1 MQGRIRAAGAGARR
15 WGGLLKGGERE
26 RGEKGEEEEEEE
38 KEREKERE
46 RELEG
51 ERGVEVS
58 SIDVFVA
65 PLSHF

>member
-1 MQGRIRAAGAGARR
+1 MQGWIRAAGAGARR

-38 KEREKERE
+38 KERE